1 MENKEFLVIK
11 NITVENIHTLN
22 GFYTCGLPSLT
33 SYAGFIHAIQLDIQ
47 KELKARNLPEEI
59 VESFLLKNFA
69 IIIEEFQ
76 HIEGVEK
83 FTSYLSEQKPKKGE
97 ISSPA
102 QIIRKFGNIK
112 FHLVIE
118 IECFNLEIFN
128 KEIKL
133 NELIA
138 NKKFCGGHIKEFNY
152 KLLMASSIKDIIK
165 ENKLNGYFLTKEKSR
180 DFDKKDWILL
190 NEDIEKRLHRYEM
203 IDDLIDSRVL
213 IDKDSIQVKE
223 LLGKPN
229 YKNTNENVW
238 TYEAGTGGGFG
249 FVDHFLEIYYKKNK
263 VQKIEH
269 KRIQD

>member
-1 MENKEFLVIK
+1 MMGNEVIFIVSVIALIFYLVISK
-11 NITVENIHTLN
+11 
-22 GFYTCGLPSLT
+22 F
-33 SYAGFIHAIQLDIQ
+33 
-47 KELKARNLPEEI
+47 
-59 VESFLLKNFA
+59 LKN
-69 IIIEEFQ
+69 
-76 HIEGVEK
+76 
-83 FTSYLSEQKPKKGE
+83 
-97 ISSPA
+97 
-102 QIIRKFGNIK
+102 NIK
-112 FHLVIE
+112 DNYFR
-118 IECFNLEIFN
+118 IF
-128 KEIKL
+128 IG
-133 NELIA
+133 LI
-138 NKKFCGGHIKEFNY
+138 I
-152 KLLMASSIKDIIK
+152 SIMFGIIFYVFSVAG
-165 ENKLNGYFLTKEKSR
+165 LIYFLTKEKSR
-180 DFDKKDWILL
+180 DFEKKDWILL

>member
-1 MENKEFLVIK
+1 MGNEVIF
-11 NITVENIHTLN
+11 IVSVIALI
-22 GFYTCGLPSLT
+22 FY
-33 SYAGFIHAIQLDIQ
+33 
-47 KELKARNLPEEI
+47 I
-59 VESFLLKNFA
+59 VISKFLKN
-69 IIIEEFQ
+69 
-76 HIEGVEK
+76 
-83 FTSYLSEQKPKKGE
+83 
-97 ISSPA
+97 
-102 QIIRKFGNIK
+102 NIK
-112 FHLVIE
+112 DNYFR
-118 IECFNLEIFN
+118 IF
-128 KEIKL
+128 IG
-133 NELIA
+133 LI
-138 NKKFCGGHIKEFNY
+138 I
-152 KLLMASSIKDIIK
+152 SIMFGIIFYVFSVAG
-165 ENKLNGYFLTKEKSR
+165 LIYFLTKEKSR

>member
-1 MENKEFLVIK
+1 MGNEVIFIVSVIALIFYLVISK
-11 NITVENIHTLN
+11 
-22 GFYTCGLPSLT
+22 F
-33 SYAGFIHAIQLDIQ
+33 
-47 KELKARNLPEEI
+47 
-59 VESFLLKNFA
+59 LKNNIKDNYFR
-69 IIIEEFQ
+69 IFIGLI
-76 HIEGVEK
+76 
-83 FTSYLSEQKPKKGE
+83 
-97 ISSPA
+97 ISSMFG
-102 QIIRKFGNIK
+102 IIFYVFSVAG
-112 FHLVIE
+112 
-118 IECFNLEIFN
+118 
-128 KEIKL
+128 
-133 NELIA
+133 LI
-138 NKKFCGGHIKEFNY
+138 
-152 KLLMASSIKDIIK
+152 
-165 ENKLNGYFLTKEKSR
+165 YFLTKEKSR

>member
-1 MENKEFLVIK
+1 MMGNEVIFIVSVIALIFYLVISK
-11 NITVENIHTLN
+11 
-22 GFYTCGLPSLT
+22 F
-33 SYAGFIHAIQLDIQ
+33 
-47 KELKARNLPEEI
+47 
-59 VESFLLKNFA
+59 LKN
-69 IIIEEFQ
+69 
-76 HIEGVEK
+76 
-83 FTSYLSEQKPKKGE
+83 
-97 ISSPA
+97 
-102 QIIRKFGNIK
+102 NIK
-112 FHLVIE
+112 DNYFR
-118 IECFNLEIFN
+118 IF
-128 KEIKL
+128 IG
-133 NELIA
+133 LI
-138 NKKFCGGHIKEFNY
+138 I
-152 KLLMASSIKDIIK
+152 SIMFGIIFYVFSVAG
-165 ENKLNGYFLTKEKSR
+165 LIYFLTKEKSR

-229 YKNTNENVW
+229 YKNTNENIW

>member
-1 MENKEFLVIK
+1 MIGNEVIFIVSVIVLIFYLVISKFLK
-11 NITVENIHTLN
+11 NI
-22 GFYTCGLPSLT
+22 
-33 SYAGFIHAIQLDIQ
+33 
-47 KELKARNLPEEI
+47 
-59 VESFLLKNFA
+59 
-69 IIIEEFQ
+69 
-76 HIEGVEK
+76 
-83 FTSYLSEQKPKKGE
+83 
-97 ISSPA
+97 
-102 QIIRKFGNIK
+102 
-112 FHLVIE
+112 
-118 IECFNLEIFN
+118 
-128 KEIKL
+128 
-133 NELIA
+133 
-138 NKKFCGGHIKEFNY
+138 
-152 KLLMASSIKDIIK
+152 IKDNYFRIFIGLIISIMFGIIFYVFSVAG
-165 ENKLNGYFLTKEKSR
+165 LIYFLTKEKSR
-180 DFDKKDWILL
+180 DFEKKDWILL

>member
-1 MENKEFLVIK
+1 MGNEVIFIVSVIALIFYLVISK
-11 NITVENIHTLN
+11 
-22 GFYTCGLPSLT
+22 F
-33 SYAGFIHAIQLDIQ
+33 
-47 KELKARNLPEEI
+47 
-59 VESFLLKNFA
+59 LKN
-69 IIIEEFQ
+69 
-76 HIEGVEK
+76 
-83 FTSYLSEQKPKKGE
+83 
-97 ISSPA
+97 
-102 QIIRKFGNIK
+102 NIK
-112 FHLVIE
+112 DNYFR
-118 IECFNLEIFN
+118 IF
-128 KEIKL
+128 IG
-133 NELIA
+133 LI
-138 NKKFCGGHIKEFNY
+138 I
-152 KLLMASSIKDIIK
+152 SIMFGIIFYVFSVAG
-165 ENKLNGYFLTKEKSR
+165 LIYFLTKEKSR

>member
-1 MENKEFLVIK
+1 MGNEVIFIVSVLALIFYLVISKFLK
-11 NITVENIHTLN
+11 NI
-22 GFYTCGLPSLT
+22 
-33 SYAGFIHAIQLDIQ
+33 
-47 KELKARNLPEEI
+47 
-59 VESFLLKNFA
+59 
-69 IIIEEFQ
+69 
-76 HIEGVEK
+76 
-83 FTSYLSEQKPKKGE
+83 
-97 ISSPA
+97 
-102 QIIRKFGNIK
+102 
-112 FHLVIE
+112 
-118 IECFNLEIFN
+118 
-128 KEIKL
+128 
-133 NELIA
+133 
-138 NKKFCGGHIKEFNY
+138 
-152 KLLMASSIKDIIK
+152 IKDNYFRIFIGLIISIMFGIIFYVFSVAG
-165 ENKLNGYFLTKEKSR
+165 LIYFLTKEKSR

>member
-1 MENKEFLVIK
+1 MGNEVIFIVSVIALIFYLVISKFLK
-11 NITVENIHTLN
+11 NI
-22 GFYTCGLPSLT
+22 
-33 SYAGFIHAIQLDIQ
+33 
-47 KELKARNLPEEI
+47 
-59 VESFLLKNFA
+59 
-69 IIIEEFQ
+69 
-76 HIEGVEK
+76 
-83 FTSYLSEQKPKKGE
+83 
-97 ISSPA
+97 
-102 QIIRKFGNIK
+102 
-112 FHLVIE
+112 
-118 IECFNLEIFN
+118 
-128 KEIKL
+128 
-133 NELIA
+133 
-138 NKKFCGGHIKEFNY
+138 
-152 KLLMASSIKDIIK
+152 IKDNYFRIFIGLIISIMFGIIFYVFSVAG
-165 ENKLNGYFLTKEKSR
+165 LIYFLTKEKSR

-229 YKNTNENVW
+229 YKNTNENIW

>member
-1 MENKEFLVIK
+1 MMGNEVIFIVSVIALIFYLVISK
-11 NITVENIHTLN
+11 
-22 GFYTCGLPSLT
+22 F
-33 SYAGFIHAIQLDIQ
+33 
-47 KELKARNLPEEI
+47 
-59 VESFLLKNFA
+59 LKN
-69 IIIEEFQ
+69 
-76 HIEGVEK
+76 
-83 FTSYLSEQKPKKGE
+83 
-97 ISSPA
+97 
-102 QIIRKFGNIK
+102 NIK
-112 FHLVIE
+112 DNYFR
-118 IECFNLEIFN
+118 IF
-128 KEIKL
+128 IG
-133 NELIA
+133 LI
-138 NKKFCGGHIKEFNY
+138 I
-152 KLLMASSIKDIIK
+152 SIMFGIIFYVFSVAG
-165 ENKLNGYFLTKEKSR
+165 LIYFLTKEKSR
-180 DFDKKDWILL
+180 DFDKKDWIIL

>member
-1 MENKEFLVIK
+1 MGNEVIFIVSVIALIFYLVISK
-11 NITVENIHTLN
+11 
-22 GFYTCGLPSLT
+22 F
-33 SYAGFIHAIQLDIQ
+33 
-47 KELKARNLPEEI
+47 
-59 VESFLLKNFA
+59 LKN
-69 IIIEEFQ
+69 
-76 HIEGVEK
+76 
-83 FTSYLSEQKPKKGE
+83 
-97 ISSPA
+97 
-102 QIIRKFGNIK
+102 NIK
-112 FHLVIE
+112 DNYFR
-118 IECFNLEIFN
+118 IF
-128 KEIKL
+128 IG
-133 NELIA
+133 LI
-138 NKKFCGGHIKEFNY
+138 I
-152 KLLMASSIKDIIK
+152 SIMFGIIFYVFSVAG
-165 ENKLNGYFLTKEKSR
+165 LIYFFTKEKSR

>member
-1 MENKEFLVIK
+1 MFRI
-11 NITVENIHTLN
+11 I
-22 GFYTCGLPSLT
+22 FYVFSVAGL
-33 SYAGFIHAIQLDIQ
+33 I
-47 KELKARNLPEEI
+47 
-59 VESFLLKNFA
+59 
-69 IIIEEFQ
+69 
-76 HIEGVEK
+76 
-83 FTSYLSEQKPKKGE
+83 
-97 ISSPA
+97 
-102 QIIRKFGNIK
+102 
-112 FHLVIE
+112 
-118 IECFNLEIFN
+118 
-128 KEIKL
+128 
-133 NELIA
+133 
-138 NKKFCGGHIKEFNY
+138 
-152 KLLMASSIKDIIK
+152 
-165 ENKLNGYFLTKEKSR
+165 YFLTKEKSR

>member
-1 MENKEFLVIK
+1 MGNEVIFIVSVIALIFDLVISK
-11 NITVENIHTLN
+11 
-22 GFYTCGLPSLT
+22 F
-33 SYAGFIHAIQLDIQ
+33 
-47 KELKARNLPEEI
+47 
-59 VESFLLKNFA
+59 LKN
-69 IIIEEFQ
+69 
-76 HIEGVEK
+76 
-83 FTSYLSEQKPKKGE
+83 
-97 ISSPA
+97 
-102 QIIRKFGNIK
+102 NIK
-112 FHLVIE
+112 DNYFR
-118 IECFNLEIFN
+118 IF
-128 KEIKL
+128 IG
-133 NELIA
+133 LI
-138 NKKFCGGHIKEFNY
+138 I
-152 KLLMASSIKDIIK
+152 SIMFGIIFYVFSVAG
-165 ENKLNGYFLTKEKSR
+165 LIYFLTKEKSR

>member
-1 MENKEFLVIK
+1 MGNEVFFIVSVIALIFYLVISK
-11 NITVENIHTLN
+11 
-22 GFYTCGLPSLT
+22 F
-33 SYAGFIHAIQLDIQ
+33 
-47 KELKARNLPEEI
+47 
-59 VESFLLKNFA
+59 LKN
-69 IIIEEFQ
+69 
-76 HIEGVEK
+76 
-83 FTSYLSEQKPKKGE
+83 
-97 ISSPA
+97 
-102 QIIRKFGNIK
+102 NIK
-112 FHLVIE
+112 DNYFR
-118 IECFNLEIFN
+118 IF
-128 KEIKL
+128 IG
-133 NELIA
+133 LI
-138 NKKFCGGHIKEFNY
+138 I
-152 KLLMASSIKDIIK
+152 SIMFGIIFYVFSVAG
-165 ENKLNGYFLTKEKSR
+165 LIYFLTKEKSR

>member
-1 MENKEFLVIK
+1 MVNVVIFIVSVIALIFYLVISK
-11 NITVENIHTLN
+11 
-22 GFYTCGLPSLT
+22 F
-33 SYAGFIHAIQLDIQ
+33 
-47 KELKARNLPEEI
+47 
-59 VESFLLKNFA
+59 LKN
-69 IIIEEFQ
+69 
-76 HIEGVEK
+76 
-83 FTSYLSEQKPKKGE
+83 
-97 ISSPA
+97 
-102 QIIRKFGNIK
+102 NIK
-112 FHLVIE
+112 DNYFR
-118 IECFNLEIFN
+118 IF
-128 KEIKL
+128 IG
-133 NELIA
+133 LI
-138 NKKFCGGHIKEFNY
+138 I
-152 KLLMASSIKDIIK
+152 SIMFGIIFYVFSVAG
-165 ENKLNGYFLTKEKSR
+165 LIYFLTKEKSR